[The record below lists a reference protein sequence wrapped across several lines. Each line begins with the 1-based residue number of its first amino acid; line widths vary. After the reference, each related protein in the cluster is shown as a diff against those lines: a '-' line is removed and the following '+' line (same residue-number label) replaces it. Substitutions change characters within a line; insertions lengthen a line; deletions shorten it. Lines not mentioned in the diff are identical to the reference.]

1 MLQVIKTNGN
11 KAKRRSQTKKNI
23 LCLWSMVQKMLNSY
37 QNQNNLAPTIHHPE
51 GFRYFEDVITP
62 SEENEIVNFIQT
74 LEFLPY
80 VMRGQASR
88 RGIVRFGHDYGAVGG
103 DHHTVRPLTPE
114 LIRLRECAAEIAGLY
129 AREFV
134 ASVVTHYP
142 PGATIG
148 WHSDMTM
155 FGPVVFGFSL
165 AASCIFK
172 FRPKAEPK
180 KIYKLSLEPRSL
192 YVMEGKVRSDWEH
205 SIPPVKK
212 DRYSITFRS
221 LK

>member
-1 MLQVIKTNGN
+1 MDYCRT
-11 KAKRRSQTKKNI
+11 
-23 LCLWSMVQKMLNSY
+23 MLNLY
-37 QNQNNLAPTIHHPE
+37 QNQNELEPTIYYPD
-51 GFRYFEDVITP
+51 GFRYYEGAIT
-62 SEENEIVNFIQT
+62 SAEEKDILNFIHS

-88 RGIVRFGHDYGAVGG
+88 RGIVRFGHDYGPVGG
-103 DHHTVRPLTPE
+103 DHHTVRPLAAE
-114 LIRLRECAAEIAGLY
+114 LIRLRDRAAEIAGLSSKD
-129 AREFV
+129 FV

-165 AASCIFK
+165 AASCTFK
-172 FRPKAEPK
+172 LRPKAEPK
-180 KIYKLSLEPRSL
+180 KIYKLNLEPRSL
-192 YVMEGKVRSDWEH
+192 YVMEGNVRSDWEH
-205 SIPPVKK
+205 SIPPVKQ
-212 DRYSITFRS
+212 DRYSITFRT